1 MAQIVN
7 ASPQSKARAKLPLLE
22 RLHRVLERF
31 LQSQKHTK
39 KTRNKGLLA
48 LLQLLR
54 QYSMGAGT
62 MPLGMRAQEPVL
74 PAVHALQGGA
84 LPVFAARTGGGV
96 RHMLAVGSVR
106 GMPDRQKGILQ
117 NNPSVSRRVVLA
129 SSTASVAAEGALQV
143 THPRKARQHKPK
155 DTVELLARRP
165 FSMPPARASRGR
177 RFVPR
182 ILAAE
187 KKGALVATPISA
199 RPALVQRQGV
209 LRDTKTLESTG
220 GLENILVHGRG
231 FQSVSKQ
238 PVRGGLRT
246 SQRVAVPDK
255 AQPVARNMVGAFLP
269 SSPLMRAAVQPV
281 VAVAR
286 PAPAAYVPQTPSSRP
301 CATPSSH
308 SAPMP
313 SRVAM
318 QGLGGGDSATLA
330 ALSTL
335 GSI

>member
-1 MAQIVN
+1 MYNPSV
-7 ASPQSKARAKLPLLE
+7 
-22 RLHRVLERF
+22 RF
-31 LQSQKHTK
+31 P
-39 KTRNKGLLA
+39 R
-48 LLQLLR
+48 
-54 QYSMGAGT
+54 
-62 MPLGMRAQEPVL
+62 
-74 PAVHALQGGA
+74 LQGGV
-84 LPVFAARTGGGV
+84 LPVFAARTGSV
-96 RHMLAVGSVR
+96 RHKVDVGSVR
-106 GMPDRQKGILQ
+106 GMPDRQKGVLQ
-117 NNPSVSRRVVLA
+117 NNPSVSRRVMLEA
-129 SSTASVAAEGALQV
+129 GTSSVAAEDALQD
-143 THPRKARQHKPK
+143 TQHRKARQHKPK

-187 KKGALVATPISA
+187 KKGASVVTPISA
-199 RPALVQRQGV
+199 RPALVRRQGV

-220 GLENILVHGRG
+220 SLENILVHGRG

-246 SQRVAVPDK
+246 SQRVAMPDK

-281 VAVAR
+281 VPVAR
-286 PAPAAYVPQTPSSRP
+286 PAPAAYVPQTSARAF
-301 CATPSSH
+301 ATPAPH
-308 SAPMP
+308 PAPMP

>member
-1 MAQIVN
+1 M
-7 ASPQSKARAKLPLLE
+7 
-22 RLHRVLERF
+22 
-31 LQSQKHTK
+31 
-39 KTRNKGLLA
+39 
-48 LLQLLR
+48 
-54 QYSMGAGT
+54 
-62 MPLGMRAQEPVL
+62 
-74 PAVHALQGGA
+74 
-84 LPVFAARTGGGV
+84 
-96 RHMLAVGSVR
+96 
-106 GMPDRQKGILQ
+106 
-117 NNPSVSRRVVLA
+117 
-129 SSTASVAAEGALQV
+129 
-143 THPRKARQHKPK
+143 
-155 DTVELLARRP
+155 
-165 FSMPPARASRGR
+165 
-177 RFVPR
+177 PR

-231 FQSVSKQ
+231 FQSVPKQ
-238 PVRGGLRT
+238 PVCGGSLTPR
-246 SQRVAVPDK
+246 RVAVPDK

-286 PAPAAYVPQTPSSRP
+286 PVPTAYVPQTPSSRP

>member
-1 MAQIVN
+1 M
-7 ASPQSKARAKLPLLE
+7 LP
-22 RLHRVLERF
+22 V
-31 LQSQKHTK
+31 
-39 KTRNKGLLA
+39 
-48 LLQLLR
+48 
-54 QYSMGAGT
+54 
-62 MPLGMRAQEPVL
+62 
-74 PAVHALQGGA
+74 VHALPGGA

-96 RHMLAVGSVR
+96 RHKVDVGSVR

-117 NNPSVSRRVVLA
+117 NNPSVSRRVMLA

-143 THPRKARQHKPK
+143 THPRKTRQHKIK

-165 FSMPPARASRGR
+165 FFMPPVRASRGR
-177 RFVPR
+177 RSVPR

-187 KKGALVATPISA
+187 KKGASVVTPISA
-199 RPALVQRQGV
+199 RPALVRRQGV

-238 PVRGGLRT
+238 VVHGGLRT
-246 SQRVAVPDK
+246 SQRVAMPDK

-281 VAVAR
+281 VPVAR
-286 PAPAAYVPQTPSSRP
+286 PAPAAYEPQTSARAF
-301 CATPSSH
+301 ATPAPH
-308 SAPMP
+308 PAPMP
-313 SRVAM
+313 SRAAM

>member
-31 LQSQKHTK
+31 LQSQKHIK

-54 QYSMGAGT
+54 QYSMGAGG

-74 PAVHALQGGA
+74 PVVHALPGGA

-96 RHMLAVGSVR
+96 RHKVDVGSVR
-106 GMPDRQKGILQ
+106 AVPYRQKGVLQ
-117 NNPSVSRRVVLA
+117 NNPLVSRRVVLV
-129 SSTASVAAEGALQV
+129 SSTAQAAEGALQV
-143 THPRKARQHKPK
+143 THPGKGRQYKPK

-165 FSMPPARASRGR
+165 FSMPPVRASRGR
-177 RFVPR
+177 RSVPR

-187 KKGALVATPISA
+187 RKGAPVATPISA
-199 RPALVQRQGV
+199 RPALAQRPGRM
-209 LRDTKTLESTG
+209 RDTKTLESTI

-231 FQSVSKQ
+231 VQGVPKQ
-238 PVRGGLRT
+238 VVRGASLT

-255 AQPVARNMVGAFLP
+255 VQPVARSMVGAFLP
-269 SSPLMRAAVQPV
+269 SSPLMWAAVQPV
-281 VAVAR
+281 VPVAR
-286 PAPAAYVPQTPSSRP
+286 PAPAAYVPQTPARAF
-301 CATPSSH
+301 ATPSSYP
-308 SAPMP
+308 APMP
-313 SRVAM
+313 PRVAM
-318 QGLGGGDSATLA
+318 QGLGGGNSTTLA

>member
-7 ASPQSKARAKLPLLE
+7 ASPKSKVRVKPPLLE

-39 KTRNKGLLA
+39 KTRNKGLLE

-54 QYSMGAGT
+54 QYSMGAGGV
-62 MPLGMRAQEPVL
+62 PLGMRAQEPVL
-74 PAVHALQGGA
+74 PVVHALQGGV
-84 LPVFAARTGGGV
+84 LPVFAARTGSV
-96 RHMLAVGSVR
+96 RHKVDVGSVR
-106 GMPDRQKGILQ
+106 GMPDRQKGVLQ
-117 NNPSVSRRVVLA
+117 NNPSVSRRVMLEA
-129 SSTASVAAEGALQV
+129 GTSSVAAEDALQD
-143 THPRKARQHKPK
+143 TQHRKARQHKPK

-187 KKGALVATPISA
+187 KKGASVVTPISA
-199 RPALVQRQGV
+199 RPALVRRQGV

-220 GLENILVHGRG
+220 SLENILVHGRG

-246 SQRVAVPDK
+246 SQRVAMPDK

-281 VAVAR
+281 VPVAR
-286 PAPAAYVPQTPSSRP
+286 PAPAAYVPQTSARAF
-301 CATPSSH
+301 ATPAPH
-308 SAPMP
+308 PAPMP

>member
-54 QYSMGAGT
+54 QYSMGAGG

-74 PAVHALQGGA
+74 PVVHALPGGA
-84 LPVFAARTGGGV
+84 LPVFAARTGGSV

-106 GMPDRQKGILQ
+106 GMPDRQKGVLQ
-117 NNPSVSRRVVLA
+117 NNPSVSRRVMLEA
-129 SSTASVAAEGALQV
+129 GTSSVAAEDALQD
-143 THPRKARQHKPK
+143 TQHRKARQHKPK

-177 RFVPR
+177 RSVLR

-187 KKGALVATPISA
+187 KKGASVATPISA

-209 LRDTKTLESTG
+209 LRDTKNLESTG
-220 GLENILVHGRG
+220 SLENVLVHGRG

-238 PVRGGLRT
+238 VVRGGLRI

-255 AQPVARNMVGAFLP
+255 AQPVARNMVEAFLP
-269 SSPLMRAAVQPV
+269 SSLLMRAAVQPV

-286 PAPAAYVPQTPSSRP
+286 PAPAAYVPQTPFSRP

-308 SAPMP
+308 PAPMP
-313 SRVAM
+313 PRASM

>member
-54 QYSMGAGT
+54 QYSMGAGG

-74 PAVHALQGGA
+74 PVVHALPGGA
-84 LPVFAARTGGGV
+84 LPVFAARTGGSV

-106 GMPDRQKGILQ
+106 GMPDRQKGVLQ
-117 NNPSVSRRVVLA
+117 NNPSVSRRVMLEA
-129 SSTASVAAEGALQV
+129 GTSSVAAEDALQD
-143 THPRKARQHKPK
+143 TQHRKARQHKPK
-155 DTVELLARRP
+155 DTVEFLARRP

-177 RFVPR
+177 RSVLR

-187 KKGALVATPISA
+187 KKGASVATPISA

-209 LRDTKTLESTG
+209 LRDTKNLESTG
-220 GLENILVHGRG
+220 SLENVLVHGRG

-238 PVRGGLRT
+238 VVRGGLRI

-255 AQPVARNMVGAFLP
+255 AQPVARNMVEAFLP
-269 SSPLMRAAVQPV
+269 SSLLMRAAVQPV

-286 PAPAAYVPQTPSSRP
+286 PAPAAYVPQTPFSRP

-308 SAPMP
+308 PAPMP
-313 SRVAM
+313 PRASM

>member
-7 ASPQSKARAKLPLLE
+7 ASSQSKARAKLPLLE

-31 LQSQKHTK
+31 LQSQKRTK

-54 QYSMGAGT
+54 QYSMGAGGV
-62 MPLGMRAQEPVL
+62 PLGMRTQEPVL
-74 PAVHALQGGA
+74 PVVHALPGGA
-84 LPVFAARTGGGV
+84 LPVFAARTGGSV
-96 RHMLAVGSVR
+96 RHKVDVGSVR
-106 GMPDRQKGILQ
+106 GVPDRQKGILQ
-117 NNPSVSRRVVLA
+117 NNPSVSQRVVLA

-165 FSMPPARASRGR
+165 FFMPPVRALRGR
-177 RFVPR
+177 RSVLR

-187 KKGALVATPISA
+187 KKGASVATPISA

-209 LRDTKTLESTG
+209 MRDTKTLESTG

-238 PVRGGLRT
+238 AVRGGLRT
-246 SQRVAVPDK
+246 SQRVAMPDK

-286 PAPAAYVPQTPSSRP
+286 PAPAAYVPQTPFSRP

-308 SAPMP
+308 PAPMP
-313 SRVAM
+313 PRASM
-318 QGLGGGDSATLA
+318 QGLGGGNSATLA

>member
-22 RLHRVLERF
+22 RF
-31 LQSQKHTK
+31 LQSQQHTK
-39 KTRNKGLLA
+39 NTRNKGLLA

-54 QYSMGAGT
+54 QYSMGAGDV
-62 MPLGMRAQEPVL
+62 PLGMKAQEPVL
-74 PAVHALQGGA
+74 PVVHALPGGA
-84 LPVFAARTGGGV
+84 LPVFAARTGGSV
-96 RHMLAVGSVR
+96 RHKVDVGAVR
-106 GMPDRQKGILQ
+106 GVPDRQKGVLQ
-117 NNPSVSRRVVLA
+117 NNPSVSRRVMLA
-129 SSTASVAAEGALQV
+129 SSTASVATEGALQV
-143 THPRKARQHKPK
+143 THPRKTRQHKPK

-165 FSMPPARASRGR
+165 FSMPPVRASRGR
-177 RFVPR
+177 RSVPR

-187 KKGALVATPISA
+187 KKGASVVTPISA
-199 RPALVQRQGV
+199 RPALVRRQGV

-238 PVRGGLRT
+238 VVHGGLRT
-246 SQRVAVPDK
+246 SQRVAMPDK

-269 SSPLMRAAVQPV
+269 SSLLMRAAVQPV
-281 VAVAR
+281 VVVAR